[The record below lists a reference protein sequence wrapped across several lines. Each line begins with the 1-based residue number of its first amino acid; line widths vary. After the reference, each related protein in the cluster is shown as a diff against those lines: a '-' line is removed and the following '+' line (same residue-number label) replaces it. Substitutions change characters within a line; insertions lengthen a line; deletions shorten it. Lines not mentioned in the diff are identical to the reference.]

1 MHTTKILMLGAIE
14 VGKSTLGN
22 YIMLLNEN
30 ILIHS
35 LFPFFYSLFY
45 KFIYFIIIFIYIYII
60 YLIINNK

>member
-35 LFPFFYSLFY
+35 LFPFFYS
-45 KFIYFIIIFIYIYII
+45 FILQI
-60 YLIINNK
+60 YLL